1 MPRNTSRRLKI
12 IKPGS
17 PARPTIVCVL
27 PEPVAPYAKTVAF
40 TPESTPRTSGF
51 AVPSYTSS
59 LLASPSNAPSKTY
72 RRSRLRTPPAT
83 TFDFRDSRDSSGSIT
98 TMHRSSTVLVIVRAP
113 ARRSFFDS
121 GRARTATDSVAWL
134 TPLLLSTD
142 VNFTEASTSART
154 SSCFAKKNG
163 CVAEDDW
170 KRDGGQSA
178 CREVASRASSVPK
191 RARPQK
197 LRMRDRYVGRR
208 GRRFPAAPGTTS
220 TRARSRTELDTVET
234 RETRHVLS
242 RLSDRGTSSERL
254 REAAMRRCGY
264 RPRACVSARV
274 RSSLA
279 SREKRFRASEA
290 LPAYLVVRRHVAG
303 DSYPRSDRRISL
315 GSADRRRE
323 GSCSRR
329 NAARF
334 STGARV
340 RDAAARE
347 TGGDERVS
355 RVRRVPVR
363 VVLVAPGAPRARK
376 KRHEKY
382 FCDAANR

>member
-1 MPRNTSRRLKI
+1 MEARRRSVGVSRGR
-12 IKPGS
+12 
-17 PARPTIVCVL
+17 
-27 PEPVAPYAKTVAF
+27 
-40 TPESTPRTSGF
+40 
-51 AVPSYTSS
+51 
-59 LLASPSNAPSKTY
+59 LAS
-72 RRSRLRTPPAT
+72 
-83 TFDFRDSRDSSGSIT
+83 
-98 TMHRSSTVLVIVRAP
+98 
-113 ARRSFFDS
+113 
-121 GRARTATDSVAWL
+121 
-134 TPLLLSTD
+134 
-142 VNFTEASTSART
+142 
-154 SSCFAKKNG
+154 
-163 CVAEDDW
+163 
-170 KRDGGQSA
+170 
-178 CREVASRASSVPK
+178 SSVPT
-191 RARPQK
+191 RARSQK
-197 LRMRDRYVGRR
+197 LRTRDRIVGRR

-220 TRARSRTELDTVET
+220 TPARSRTELDTVET

-242 RLSDRGTSSERL
+242 RASDRGTSSERL

-264 RPRACVSARV
+264 RPRACVPARV

-290 LPAYLVVRRHVAG
+290 LPAYLVVRRHVAD

-347 TGGDERVS
+347 SGGDERVS

-363 VVLVAPGAPRARK
+363 VVLVAPSAPRSEKTPRTRVLRRREPLTEFRPPKHGSSRDAARW
-376 KRHEKY
+376 KY
-382 FCDAANR
+382 FVTPEPMPKRSVHVDYVFVKPRRSVGAD